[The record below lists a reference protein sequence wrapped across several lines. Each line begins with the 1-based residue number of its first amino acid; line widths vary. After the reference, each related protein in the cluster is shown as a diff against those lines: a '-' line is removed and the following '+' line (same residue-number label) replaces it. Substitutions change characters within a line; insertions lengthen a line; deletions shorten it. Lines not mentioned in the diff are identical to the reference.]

1 MRSSL
6 FRVIFLSSVLAFAYN
21 GIDFNID
28 IGEMIMAIKIFI
40 DQGHNP
46 TNPNAGAEGN
56 GYREQDLVYPIG
68 RALAALLNANP
79 NFEARTSRNSPDEV
93 LGTSTATSLAA
104 RVNAANDWNA
114 DAFISLH
121 ANASNIISAS
131 GSEAFVYSLSS
142 TALPLAE
149 DILIG
154 LSDATGLAN
163 RGVFPRPTL
172 YVLRKTKMP
181 ALLLEIGFITNGG
194 DARLMAEN
202 PNLIARG
209 IYNGILRY
217 YGF

>member
-1 MRSSL
+1 
-6 FRVIFLSSVLAFAYN
+6 
-21 GIDFNID
+21 
-28 IGEMIMAIKIFI
+28 MAIKIFI

-68 RALAALLNANP
+68 IALADLLNDNP

-93 LGTSTATSLAA
+93 LGTSNASSLAA
-104 RVNAANDWNA
+104 RVNAANEWGA

-121 ANASNIISAS
+121 ANASNILTAS
-131 GSEAFVYSLSS
+131 GSEAFVYSESS
-142 TALPLAE
+142 PAYPLAE

-154 LSDATGLAN
+154 LSDATGLAD
-163 RGVFPRPTL
+163 RGVFARPTL
-172 YVLRKTKMP
+172 YVLRRTQMP
-181 ALLLEIGFITNGG
+181 ALLLEIGFITNSG

-217 YGF
+217 YGFG